1 MNADKRE
8 PTLAEAPSLPGAKL
22 GHDCNGWLGISNI
35 GQNHEHRSFPERRT
49 WPISGLPKIRQ
60 KPSLAS
66 ERLRLLMLLDSA
78 AVGLSRKCVVDGRP
92 QVQPH
97 KRWDAADDECE

>member
-1 MNADKRE
+1 LTDGSRCVSSGIWRGRCVHGSRLMRRFRILSRYHFDFSFWTRMNADKRE

-49 WPISGLPKIRQ
+49 WPISGYAEDYRP
-60 KPSLAS
+60 
-66 ERLRLLMLLDSA
+66 ML
-78 AVGLSRKCVVDGRP
+78 
-92 QVQPH
+92 
-97 KRWDAADDECE
+97 